1 MKILVIGATGTV
13 GSAVAGELKK
23 RGATV
28 FGLTRSPE
36 HAKAM
41 PEGITG
47 VVGDLLD
54 PASLGVFKGMDGVFL
69 LNPVGPQEAH
79 EGLMGI
85 NGARAAHVHRI
96 VYLSVHDL
104 EKASHLP
111 HFGCKIGVEFAV
123 RHSGI
128 RHTILR
134 PNNFYQN
141 DVWFKQPLLEYGVY
155 PQPLGSVGV
164 SRVDVR
170 DIAEAAATALT
181 TDKHDGEIYNL
192 VGPEAVTGESTAAD
206 WSRALGRPIKYAGDD
221 LEAWEAQNRPY
232 LPPSTLFDF
241 KLMYAF
247 FQAHGLKAS
256 GNDIARQTA
265 LIGHAPRKFSDFA
278 AETAAAWRAG

>member
-13 GSAVAGELKK
+13 GSAVVGELEK
-23 RGATV
+23 RGASV

-36 HAKAM
+36 HAKTM
-41 PEGITG
+41 PAG
-47 VVGDLLD
+47 VTAVIGDLLD
-54 PASLGVFKGMDGVFL
+54 PASLSVFKGMDAVFL
-69 LNPVGPQEAH
+69 LNPVGPAEAH

-85 NGARAAHVHRI
+85 NGARAAHVHKL
-96 VYLSVHDL
+96 VYLSVHEV

-141 DVWFKQPLLEYGVY
+141 DVWFRQALLEYGVY
-155 PQPLGSVGV
+155 PQPIGSVGI

-170 DIAEAAATALT
+170 DIAEAAAAALT
-181 TDKHDGEIYNL
+181 TDRHDGEIYNL

-247 FQAHGLKAS
+247 FQAHGLTAS
-256 GNDIARQTA
+256 GNDIARQTK
-265 LIGHAPRKFSDFA
+265 LIGHAPRKFSDYA
-278 AETAAAWRAG
+278 AEMAAEWKAG

>member
-1 MKILVIGATGTV
+1 MKILVIGGTGTV
-13 GSAVAGELKK
+13 GSAVVTELTK
-23 RGATV
+23 RNASV
-28 FGLTRSPE
+28 FVLTRSPE
-36 HAKAM
+36 HAQKLPAGVT
-41 PEGITG
+41 GI
-47 VVGDLLD
+47 VGDLLD
-54 PASLGVFKGMDGVFL
+54 PASLGAFKGMDGVFL
-69 LNPVGPQEAH
+69 LNPVGPMEAH
-79 EGLMGI
+79 EGLMAI
-85 NGARAAHVHRI
+85 NGARGAHVRRI

-128 RHTILR
+128 HHTILR

-141 DVWFKQPLLEYGVY
+141 DVWMKQALMEYGMY
-155 PQPLGSVGV
+155 PQPIGSIGL

-170 DIAEAAATALT
+170 DIAEAAAIALT

-192 VGPEAVTGESTAAD
+192 VGPEIVTGESTAAD
-206 WSRALGRPIKYAGDD
+206 WSRALGRPIRYAGDD
-221 LEAWEAQNRPY
+221 LEAWEAQNKPY
-232 LPPSTLFDF
+232 LPASMLYDF

-265 LIGHAPRKFSDFA
+265 LLGHAPRKFSEYA
-278 AETAAAWRAG
+278 TEIAAAWKSS

>member
-1 MKILVIGATGTV
+1 MKVLVIGSTGTV
-13 GSAVAGELKK
+13 GSAVVEELKK
-23 RGATV
+23 RGASV
-28 FGLTRSPE
+28 FALTRNAE
-36 HAKAM
+36 RAKEM
-41 PEGITG
+41 PSGVTG

-69 LNPVGPQEAH
+69 LNPVGPTEAH
-79 EGLMGI
+79 EGLMAV
-85 NGARAAHVHRI
+85 NGARGAHVHKL
-96 VYLSVHDL
+96 VYMSVHDL
-104 EKASHLP
+104 DKASHLP

-128 RHTILR
+128 HHTILR

-141 DVWFKQPLLEYGVY
+141 DVWMKQALLEYGVY

-170 DIAEAAATALT
+170 DIAEAAAIALT

-206 WSRALGRPIKYAGDD
+206 WSRALGRPIRYAGDD
-221 LEAWEAQNRPY
+221 LEAWEAQQKPY
-232 LPPSTLFDF
+232 LPASMLFDF

-247 FQAHGLKAS
+247 FQAHGLKATT
-256 GNDIARQTA
+256 GDIVRQTA
-265 LIGHAPRKFSDFA
+265 LLGHAPRKFSDYA
-278 AETAAAWRAG
+278 TEM

>member
-1 MKILVIGATGTV
+1 
-13 GSAVAGELKK
+13 
-23 RGATV
+23 
-28 FGLTRSPE
+28 
-36 HAKAM
+36 M
-41 PEGITG
+41 PSGVTG

-69 LNPVGPQEAH
+69 LNPVGPTEAH
-79 EGLMGI
+79 EGLMAV
-85 NGARAAHVHRI
+85 NGARGAHVRKI
-96 VYLSVHDL
+96 VYMSVHDL

-128 RHTILR
+128 HHTILR

-141 DVWFKQPLLEYGVY
+141 DFWMKQALLEYGVY

-170 DIAEAAATALT
+170 DIAEAAAIALT

-206 WSRALGRPIKYAGDD
+206 WSRALGRPIRYAGDD
-221 LEAWEAQNRPY
+221 LEAWEAQQKPY
-232 LPPSTLFDF
+232 LPASMLFDF

-247 FQAHGLKAS
+247 FQAHGLKATT
-256 GNDIARQTA
+256 GDIARQAA
-265 LIGHAPRKFSDFA
+265 LLGHAPRKFSDYATEMA
-278 AETAAAWRAG
+278 AIW

>member
-1 MKILVIGATGTV
+1 MKVLVIGSTGTV
-13 GSAVAGELKK
+13 GSAVVEELKK
-23 RGATV
+23 RGASV
-28 FGLTRSPE
+28 FALTRNAE
-36 HAKAM
+36 RAKEM
-41 PEGITG
+41 PSGVTG

-69 LNPVGPQEAH
+69 LNPVGPTEAH
-79 EGLMGI
+79 EGLMAV
-85 NGARAAHVHRI
+85 NGARGAHVHKL
-96 VYLSVHDL
+96 VYMSVHDL
-104 EKASHLP
+104 DKASHLP

-128 RHTILR
+128 HHTILR

-141 DVWFKQPLLEYGVY
+141 DVWMKQALLEYGVY

-170 DIAEAAATALT
+170 DIAEAAAIALT

-206 WSRALGRPIKYAGDD
+206 WSRALGRPIRYAGDD
-221 LEAWEAQNRPY
+221 LEAWEAQQKPY
-232 LPPSTLFDF
+232 LPASMLFDF

-247 FQAHGLKAS
+247 FQAHGLKATT
-256 GNDIARQTA
+256 GDIVRQTA
-265 LIGHAPRKFSDFA
+265 LLGHAPRKFSDYATEMA
-278 AETAAAWRAG
+278 AIW

>member
-1 MKILVIGATGTV
+1 MKVLVIGSTGTV
-13 GSAVAGELKK
+13 GSAVVEELKK
-23 RGATV
+23 RGASV
-28 FGLTRSPE
+28 FGLTRNAE
-36 HAKAM
+36 RAKEM
-41 PEGITG
+41 PSGVTG

-69 LNPVGPQEAH
+69 LNPVGPTEAH
-79 EGLMGI
+79 EGLMAV
-85 NGARAAHVHRI
+85 NGARAAHVHKL
-96 VYLSVHDL
+96 VYMSVHDL
-104 EKASHLP
+104 DKASHLP

-128 RHTILR
+128 HHTILR

-141 DVWFKQPLLEYGVY
+141 DVWFKQALLEYGVY
-155 PQPLGSVGV
+155 PQPVGSVGV

-170 DIAEAAATALT
+170 DIAEAAAVALT

-232 LPPSTLFDF
+232 LPASTLFDF

-265 LIGHAPRKFSDFA
+265 LIGRAPRKFSDYA
-278 AETAAAWRAG
+278 AEMAAAWRAG

>member
-1 MKILVIGATGTV
+1 MKVLVIGSTGTV
-13 GSAVAGELKK
+13 GSAVVEELKK
-23 RGATV
+23 RGASV
-28 FGLTRSPE
+28 FGLTRNAE
-36 HAKAM
+36 RAKEM
-41 PEGITG
+41 PSGVTG

-69 LNPVGPQEAH
+69 LNPVGPTEAH
-79 EGLMGI
+79 EGLMAV
-85 NGARAAHVHRI
+85 NGARAAHVHKL
-96 VYLSVHDL
+96 VYMSVHDL
-104 EKASHLP
+104 DKASHLP

-128 RHTILR
+128 HHTILR

-141 DVWFKQPLLEYGVY
+141 DVWMKQALLEYGVY
-155 PQPLGSVGV
+155 PQPVGSVGV

-170 DIAEAAATALT
+170 DIAEAAAVALT

-232 LPPSTLFDF
+232 LPASTLFDF

-265 LIGHAPRKFSDFA
+265 LIGRAPRKFSDYA
-278 AETAAAWRAG
+278 AEMAAAWRAG

>member
-1 MKILVIGATGTV
+1 MKILVIGGTGTV
-13 GSAVAGELKK
+13 GSAVVTELTK
-23 RGATV
+23 RNASV
-28 FGLTRSPE
+28 FVLTRSAE
-36 HAKAM
+36 HVKKLPA
-41 PEGITG
+41 GVTG

-54 PASLGVFKGMDGVFL
+54 PASLGAFKGMDAVFL
-69 LNPVGPQEAH
+69 LNPVGPNEAH
-79 EGLMGI
+79 EGLMGV
-85 NGARAAHVHRI
+85 NGARGAHVRRL

-128 RHTILR
+128 HHTILR

-141 DVWFKQPLLEYGVY
+141 DVWYKQALLEYGVY
-155 PQPLGSVGV
+155 PQPLGSVGT

-170 DIAEAAATALT
+170 DIAEAAAIALT

-206 WSRALGRPIKYAGDD
+206 WSRALARPIRYAGDD
-221 LEAWEAQNRPY
+221 LEAWEAQNKPY
-232 LPPSTLFDF
+232 LPASMLYDF

-247 FQAHGLKAS
+247 FQAHGLKATA
-256 GNDIARQTA
+256 NDITRQTA
-265 LIGHAPRKFSDFA
+265 LLGHAPRKFSDYTAEIA
-278 AETAAAWRAG
+278 ALWKSS